1 MTGAD
6 GANDGY
12 RDILE
17 WLVLLLL
24 AIAVVMVGVVMTTE
38 NPLIL
43 DLISEAM
50 LYFIVTRDNLCAVFF
65 LKWKEA
71 KER

>member
-17 WLVLLLL
+17 LLVLLLL

-65 LKWKEA
+65 
-71 KER
+71 